1 MRKSLRQFAISC
13 KQKQTFSLRVQ
24 TADVEEARKFLRK

>member
-1 MRKSLRQFAISC
+1 MCKSLRQFAIVRQ
-13 KQKQTFSLRVQ
+13 KKQTFSLRVQ